1 MSFDSVLKIGGSLS
15 RGPGLPTLCR
25 EISALA
31 KRHSVLVVPGGG
43 DFAEQ
48 VRESDR
54 RFHLEPAAS
63 HRMALL
69 ATDQY
74 GYLLNQLIAGSFL
87 TADLDLACKSAES
100 GRAAMLLPSAV
111 VIKEN
116 PLPNSWQVT
125 SDTIA
130 AWIAHR
136 AQCRRLILLK
146 SIDGLRDSDGSL
158 IPEITAGQLS
168 EHTGAVDGYLS
179 HFLPSVQLE
188 AWVINGLRPERL
200 SELLATSQTTGT
212 RIRPLKKQNAT
223 DALDS
228 DQ

>member
-15 RGPGLPTLCR
+15 RGSGLPALCR

-31 KRHSVLVVPGGG
+31 KRHSILVVPGGG

-48 VRESDR
+48 VRKSDR
-54 RFHLEPAAS
+54 RFHLDPTAS

-74 GYLLNQLIAGSFL
+74 GYLLNQLIVGSFL
-87 TADLDLACKSAES
+87 TPDLDLACKSAES
-100 GRAAMLLPSAV
+100 GRAAVFLPSAI

-136 AQCRRLILLK
+136 AQSRRLILLK
-146 SIDGLRDSDGSL
+146 SVDGLRTSGGSL
-158 IPEITAGQLS
+158 IREITAEQLS
-168 EHTGAVDGYLS
+168 EYTGTVDEYLANW
-179 HFLPSVQLE
+179 LPSVPLE
-188 AWVINGLRPERL
+188 AWVINGLCPERL
-200 SELLATSQTTGT
+200 SELLGTSQTTGT
-212 RIRPLKKQNAT
+212 RIRPPEKQNAT
-223 DALDS
+223 EAPDPN
-228 DQ
+228 